1 MSLTISGYLAM
12 AISLLEIFDTHS
24 LESNN
29 IKIDGLSLQKQ
40 KHSMQDGFTQVVE
53 VLHLNVIYC

>member
-1 MSLTISGYLAM
+1 M

>member
-1 MSLTISGYLAM
+1 M

-29 IKIDGLSLQKQ
+29 IKIDWLSLQKQ